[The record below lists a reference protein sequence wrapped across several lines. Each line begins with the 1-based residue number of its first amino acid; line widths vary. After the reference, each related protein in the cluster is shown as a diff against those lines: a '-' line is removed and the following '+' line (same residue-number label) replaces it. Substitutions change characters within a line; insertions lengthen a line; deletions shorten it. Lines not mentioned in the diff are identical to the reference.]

1 MFSVSFA
8 TPCTPKDGRLPLE
21 NNSYFSFCLLFF
33 ASCSFSLSGGL
44 PERGEGAGDESGCF
58 LAHLRS
64 LLPYKVG
71 SFVYERLLSLSHNE
85 FHPSAPSAL
94 NGRSFSSPA
103 VTCPIYTPGIFMSG
117 LPPKKKATVPLLG
130 HSLLYPPPPLSYPA
144 TGSVHPVPRQ
154 SSSFQIAPSLVD
166 APRRRA
172 PPRLQRGESLL
183 SLFEPRKW
191 APSIFEMA
199 PLIKL
204 SGGSLFIVTR
214 DILGHAGLCHNVPD
228 GVARPD
234 RAGAAPARRRCGL
247 DH

>member
-117 LPPKKKATVPLLG
+117 LPPPQKKRQLFPSWGTPFCT
-130 HSLLYPPPPLSYPA
+130 PPPPCPTPQLGVSI
-144 TGSVHPVPRQ
+144 R
-154 SSSFQIAPSLVD
+154 SLD
-166 APRRRA
+166 N
-172 PPRLQRGESLL
+172 PPRFR
-183 SLFEPRKW
+183 
-191 APSIFEMA
+191 
-199 PLIKL
+199 
-204 SGGSLFIVTR
+204 
-214 DILGHAGLCHNVPD
+214 
-228 GVARPD
+228 
-234 RAGAAPARRRCGL
+234 
-247 DH
+247 